1 MSTREQRTRR
11 VLALQVQLHR
21 VEHWKLLDLQRRGAE
36 LDAQR
41 RELIAALNDS
51 DALQGLFLDATARRL
66 MARDWRYLW
75 VGERPRGQA
84 RRLLARSRLLV
95 LSSRMEGGANVVSEA
110 LVEHVPV
117 LASRIP
123 GSVGLLGARYP
134 GFLRNVSEF
143 HSAVVAIQAVVKLR
157 RVLLE

>member
-36 LDAQR
+36 LDSQR

-66 MARDWRYLW
+66 MSIAREADE
-75 VGERPRGQA
+75 VGREERLQIARVREHAVRVACAERLSETVAGQA
-84 RRLLARSRLLV
+84 ARADEKRALREVIDRLV
-95 LSSRMEGGANVVSEA
+95 GAA
-110 LVEHVPV
+110 TP
-117 LASRIP
+117 ASRKIAP
-123 GSVGLLGARYP
+123 P
-134 GFLRNVSEF
+134 
-143 HSAVVAIQAVVKLR
+143 
-157 RVLLE
+157 